1 MVPAFKSVLLGEEMF
16 LLTAGMVLPREG
28 VLLHK
33 AACAAGNRDTRR
45 VGCPPD
51 LSIRLPEADNPII
64 NSQRNGTR
72 SSRSLRKIRIV

>member
-1 MVPAFKSVLLGEEMF
+1 MVPASKSVLLGEEMF
-16 LLTAGMVLPREG
+16 LLTAGIVLPREG